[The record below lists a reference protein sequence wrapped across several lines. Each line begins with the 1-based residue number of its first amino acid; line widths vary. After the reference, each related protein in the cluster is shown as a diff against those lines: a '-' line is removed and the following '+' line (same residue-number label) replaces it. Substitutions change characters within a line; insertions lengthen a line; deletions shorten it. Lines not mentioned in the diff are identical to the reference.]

1 MSEMLLLSVSVYL
14 INGILS
20 GVYVR
25 SFLKEKYGKGLIL
38 AVWSAACFLI
48 QIAVFEVLDSRFPQ
62 VQISQIQ

>member
-25 SFLKEKYGKGLIL
+25 SFLKEKLNPEK
-38 AVWSAACFLI
+38 
-48 QIAVFEVLDSRFPQ
+48 
-62 VQISQIQ
+62 